1 MPDGEGVPARIRR
14 AAAESGIGPH
24 DMLGPL
30 VEAIADLPDDCA
42 RRMDAVVTEL
52 SKVAARA
59 SDQIAFKAVESLP
72 RAMDRA
78 ILGRA
83 RMLTAGI
90 VLAALAIGVGGGVWV
105 GVLVGKRVYS
115 PPAELTCEVQRG
127 GYVCFAWLRPATEPT
142 AQPEQSQAQPQPTAA
157 PKKGA
162 AR

>member
-90 VLAALAIGVGGGVWV
+90 VLAALTIGVGG

-127 GYVCFAWLRPATEPT
+127 GYVCFAWLTPATEPT